1 MSEVPEGVNL
11 PAFARKA
18 PRPTVTLTL
27 TRDGVDGVEVLLGRR
42 SETMRAFPGYW
53 AFPGGGVSRSDKEVA
68 RFISNNSGAQDSAI
82 VAVVREMSEE
92 LGVVP
97 SGNALQP
104 VDSALRERILT
115 DKKAF
120 LTAISSEAIVTDTSC
135 LRHISSRTTPP
146 FGPVQF
152 ENTFFHLH
160 IGDDDFTPS
169 LELQTEFTAFEW
181 MKPIDM
187 IHRWS
192 QNEIRVAPPVV
203 TLLMELDRTLKRFE
217 GDMIQ
222 TAEDLQRR
230 QPGRR

>member
-152 ENTFFHLH
+152 
-160 IGDDDFTPS
+160 
-169 LELQTEFTAFEW
+169 
-181 MKPIDM
+181 
-187 IHRWS
+187 
-192 QNEIRVAPPVV
+192 
-203 TLLMELDRTLKRFE
+203 
-217 GDMIQ
+217 
-222 TAEDLQRR
+222 
-230 QPGRR
+230 